1 MSTSVKTWDVV
12 YLLHIIRK
20 GGRRTKQGAVEGAIR
35 LQKLVFL
42 AREEKVPITY
52 RFDAY
57 YFGPYSEE
65 ITKDIGF
72 LKDLGFIE
80 VIEETGIS
88 STGKIT
94 PKRSY
99 KITKEGLDFL
109 SKYKIS
115 EDINE
120 RISNI
125 IEEYSS
131 LPVSKIVEEALKR
144 WPIPAK

>member
-1 MSTSVKTWDVV
+1 MPISEKTSDVV
-12 YLLHIIRK
+12 CLLNVIRE
-20 GGRRTKQGAVEGAIR
+20 GGRRTKDGSVEGAIR

-42 AREEKVPITY
+42 AREENVPITY

-65 ITKDIGF
+65 ITRDIGF
-72 LKDLGFIE
+72 LKDLGFID

-88 STGKIT
+88 STGKII

-99 KITKEGLDFL
+99 KITKEGLKFL
-109 SKYKIS
+109 SRYKIS
-115 EDINE
+115 ENINE
-120 RISNI
+120 KISNI
-125 IEEYSS
+125 MEEYSS
-131 LPVSKIVEEALKR
+131 LSISQIVEESLKR